1 MNCLCLRLQS
11 GAGKARRPVRTVGSR
26 RNPFTIC
33 LPTGLML
40 VCCLDFARI
49 RAMTT
54 DTGKRRLLKA
64 LGVGAVGVGI
74 QTGAIP
80 ASWVKPV
87 IDSVVMSAHAQVTPS
102 PTPFPTPSPSPLPS
116 PAPVAVD
123 VAPAGFAAV
132 VAGLLGYL
140 GIKRMQRNAVG
151 KRQAPPG
158 E

>member
-1 MNCLCLRLQS
+1 MPAKPLLGAPAAVDIIFCSNCLP
-11 GAGKARRPVRTVGSR
+11 AGR
-26 RNPFTIC
+26 
-33 LPTGLML
+33 ML
-40 VCCLDFARI
+40 GFEPDFARI
-49 RAMTT
+49 HRMTT

-64 LGVGAVGVGI
+64 LGVGVVGVGI

-102 PTPFPTPSPSPLPS
+102 PTPFPTPSPSPLPVPS
-116 PAPVAVD
+116 PVAVD

-140 GIKRMQRNAVG
+140 GIKRMQRNAAE